1 MADNVNHPAHY
12 QPLFQLK
19 PLECNDIKKYLP
31 ASWSDA
37 FKYVWRAGKKGGK
50 DKMIEDLRKARWYIR
65 HAYVKSEVS
74 EIAVVLFFMILP
86 PIPHKH
92 PRLWRRYSILG
103 RIVSLDVSAATMIR
117 EWLEELGD
125 TSDDRLDDVLFYD
138 GEDEPDYFGGEQ

>member
-1 MADNVNHPAHY
+1 MHDNVNHPAHY

-65 HAYVKSEVS
+65 HAYVKAEVS
-74 EIAVVLFFMILP
+74 EIAVTLFYMILA
-86 PIPHKH
+86 PIPHKQ
-92 PRLWRRYSILG
+92 PRLARRYSILA
-103 RIVSLDVSAATMIR
+103 RIVACDIGAARMIGQWLD
-117 EWLEELGD
+117 ELGD

-138 GEDEPDYFGGEQ
+138 GEDEPDYFGGEE